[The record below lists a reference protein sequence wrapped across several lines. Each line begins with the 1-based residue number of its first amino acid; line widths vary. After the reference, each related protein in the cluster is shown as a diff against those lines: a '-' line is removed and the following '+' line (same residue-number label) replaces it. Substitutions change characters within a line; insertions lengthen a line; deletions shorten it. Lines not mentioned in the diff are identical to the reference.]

1 MRYTEIAAATPFEG
15 LPCINMPSII
25 GASPKKP
32 ILIRLNVS
40 GKRPILYSCESL
52 PLGLTLK
59 DNIISGEIEKG
70 GNYEITVCV
79 ENTLGK
85 STKKITL
92 EIKEGNILVTPLLGF
107 TSWNAFEAD
116 VTQNDIE
123 NTAKRLIDLGICE
136 YGYNY
141 VNTDSGWQG
150 EYGGELDA
158 IMPNSKFPDMK
169 KMTDFIHSYGLKCGI
184 YSSPML
190 TAWGC
195 PKELT
200 SIPGCTTGEPDIR
213 FASTNG
219 GIGTIRKE
227 RNNALQWEK
236 WGFDYL
242 KYDWAPTDPVNAEY
256 MRKELMS
263 LNRDFGFC
271 VTVNALLPYAE
282 YWSKYCNSYRA
293 NPDTFG
299 NWNNLVAVYKTY
311 FDYMKFVNKGHFF
324 DLDMLDFGTCR
335 LHTLWNCL
343 NDDEKI
349 LQFSIRAFLCSP
361 IQISSTLEKCNELE
375 LSIYCNEEIL
385 KINQDCLF
393 YNAFPVVRVDENGSC
408 YDIFEKK
415 LEDNTFAY
423 ALFNIG
429 ENTENITLKADGE
442 CKIRNLWA
450 KKDVSENGILSLT
463 LYPHTATILKS
474 TYKIT
479 SFSLTGIEP
488 VWFEMENS
496 LPYCVKKA

>member
-1 MRYTEIAAATPFEG
+1 
-15 LPCINMPSII
+15 
-25 GASPKKP
+25 
-32 ILIRLNVS
+32 
-40 GKRPILYSCESL
+40 
-52 PLGLTLK
+52 
-59 DNIISGEIEKG
+59 
-70 GNYEITVCV
+70 
-79 ENTLGK
+79 
-85 STKKITL
+85 
-92 EIKEGNILVTPLLGF
+92 
-107 TSWNAFEAD
+107 
-116 VTQNDIE
+116 
-123 NTAKRLIDLGICE
+123 
-136 YGYNY
+136 
-141 VNTDSGWQG
+141 
-150 EYGGELDA
+150 
-158 IMPNSKFPDMK
+158 
-169 KMTDFIHSYGLKCGI
+169 
-184 YSSPML
+184 
-190 TAWGC
+190 
-195 PKELT
+195 
-200 SIPGCTTGEPDIR
+200 
-213 FASTNG
+213 
-219 GIGTIRKE
+219 
-227 RNNALQWEK
+227 
-236 WGFDYL
+236 
-242 KYDWAPTDPVNAEY
+242 
-256 MRKELMS
+256 MS

-393 YNAFPVVRVDENGSC
+393 YNAFPVVRANENGSC

-429 ENTENITLKADGE
+429 ENTENITLKAEGE

-474 TYKIT
+474 TNKIT
-479 SFSLTGIEP
+479 SF
-488 VWFEMENS
+488 N
-496 LPYCVKKA
+496 